1 MNERSGGE
9 SERNLAVIEILY
21 VTSELAGNVECDK
34 DMQSSLADPDAG
46 RFCLKK
52 KVECGSG
59 EGSSR
64 TTSVSD

>member
-1 MNERSGGE
+1 M
-9 SERNLAVIEILY
+9 IEILY